1 MSGNMR
7 LARAMARLGARASTI
22 AQQAGIPAGAA
33 RRLYAEVNGR
43 CSPPGQLP
51 ASMKYFAQP
60 IPRVHASLFLCFFE
74 PRLSRGLGLG
84 EAATLAFADYA
95 AVAGEAIEFDFER
108 AFFLAKVFAAQQSR
122 PGREIRKR
130 PCRKC
135 GTQYYIMHPIDASD
149 RHICPLCSGRVQASL
164 AIRQRFGD
172 SLERSER

>member
-1 MSGNMR
+1 MNAHMR
-7 LARAMARLGARASTI
+7 LASAMARLGARASTI
-22 AQQAGIPAGAA
+22 AQQAGISAGAA
-33 RRLYAEVNGR
+33 RRLYMEVHGR

-60 IPRVHASLFLCFFE
+60 IPRVHASLFLHFFE

-172 SLERSER
+172 SLAR